1 MVIEKLSL
9 IFLVLTLIL
18 NELLTVTSIKNIK
31 CHLELIVRS
40 FEPYLMVIVIDSLLN
55 VVKILIILTKVFAK
69 ISLIKVIV
77 ICVKSY

>member
-40 FEPYLMVIVIDSLLN
+40 FEPYLMVIDSLLN